1 MLEVTYNIKIV
12 LILTIGF
19 VLASFLGYFAQR
31 LKLSSILGYLLAG
44 YAIGPH
50 SPGYVAD
57 MGVSEQLAE
66 VGVILMLFSVGLHF
80 KWQDLMKV
88 KNIAVPGAVGQILI
102 AAVVATLFIYSQ
114 GWSIGSGVI
123 IGLSVAVASTV
134 VLIKV
139 LSDNQLLETPQG
151 HIAIGWLIVEDI
163 VTVAVLILLPMFA
176 RFFQGEELSLT
187 VVATSIG
194 IMLLKF
200 AMLAF
205 FMFTLGHLIVTR
217 ILINVAHLRSHE
229 LFTATILALVFGI
242 ATGSSLIF
250 GTSIA
255 LGAFIAGMVIGQ
267 TVMRHQASANALPMK
282 DAFAVIFFLSVGM
295 LFNPAAITEHFIL
308 FIGILSIILLI
319 KPLAALLIVIGL
331 RYPFKI
337 GLTVAFALAQ
347 IGEFSFILAEEALR
361 LRILPA
367 EAYDIIVACALIS
380 IALNPILFKF
390 SGYLEEHMES
400 MTGESGKKLRKTL
413 SRQQDR
419 AVVVGFGPLGKS
431 AAEIL
436 KTLHFEPTVI
446 DRNVDTIA
454 KLQEAEGHAVYG
466 DASHPHILESAFV
479 SAASL
484 LIITTPDITTTKSI
498 IETVRH
504 INRGIKI
511 LARAE
516 HLTDCKQLQDLHVN
530 YICAEEEMSK
540 ALPRA
545 IQNLAAQ

>member
-282 DAFAVIFFLSVGM
+282 DAFAVIFFRWACYSILQLSQS
-295 LFNPAAITEHFIL
+295 
-308 FIGILSIILLI
+308 ILS
-319 KPLAALLIVIGL
+319 
-331 RYPFKI
+331 
-337 GLTVAFALAQ
+337 
-347 IGEFSFILAEEALR
+347 
-361 LRILPA
+361 
-367 EAYDIIVACALIS
+367 
-380 IALNPILFKF
+380 
-390 SGYLEEHMES
+390 YL
-400 MTGESGKKLRKTL
+400 
-413 SRQQDR
+413 
-419 AVVVGFGPLGKS
+419 
-431 AAEIL
+431 
-436 KTLHFEPTVI
+436 
-446 DRNVDTIA
+446 
-454 KLQEAEGHAVYG
+454 
-466 DASHPHILESAFV
+466 LESYR
-479 SAASL
+479 SS
-484 LIITTPDITTTKSI
+484 
-498 IETVRH
+498 
-504 INRGIKI
+504 
-511 LARAE
+511 
-516 HLTDCKQLQDLHVN
+516 
-530 YICAEEEMSK
+530 Y
-540 ALPRA
+540 
-545 IQNLAAQ
+545 